1 MQLSYQIG
9 AISEGPYLP
18 APWFHSVPRAL
29 SEVNHRLYRTARRY
43 TMKIDIDNDAAVE
56 GNKIDIFALADTW
69 WVANALASAR
79 AAYETSNAEEKARL
93 TKNQMARWND
103 FIPENGFASQIA
115 GAFLATSSFTSAA
128 RDDGEHLPSIVV
140 DASGTQ
146 RTFTWGGT
154 TGTAY
159 GIVTEYDNMGNVDD
173 TPESSVTGG
182 YNDLKE
188 DVDSG
193 EMNALQ
199 TRGDL
204 PPYNRT
210 NTKGSNSNYLVK
222 IATLELAGAGSKRLS
237 TGYFNAPCG
246 FVWFDGV
253 GGAFPDGKITVT
265 VKAGDYKGTHSLSM
279 AE

>member
-9 AISEGPYLP
+9 AISAGPYLN

-29 SEVNHRLYRTARRY
+29 CEVNHRLYRTARRY

-56 GNKIDIFALADTW
+56 GNTIDVYALADTW
-69 WVANALASAR
+69 WIANAVASAR
-79 AAYETSNAEEKARL
+79 AAYESSNAEEKARL
-93 TKNQMARWND
+93 TKNQLARWND

-115 GAFLATSSFTSAA
+115 GAFLADTSFTQNA
-128 RDDGEHLPSIVV
+128 RNDGEHLASIVV
-140 DASGTQ
+140 DASGTT
-146 RTFTWGGT
+146 RTFSCGGT
-154 TGTAY
+154 TGSAY
-159 GIVTEYDNMGNVDD
+159 GMFTEYDNMGNVDD
-173 TPESSVTGG
+173 TPEASVSGG

-204 PPYNRT
+204 PPYNRIST
-210 NTKGSNSNYLVK
+210 TGSNSNYLVK

-237 TGYFNAPCG
+237 TGFFNAPLG
-246 FVWFDGV
+246 FVWFNGV
-253 GGAFPDGKITVT
+253 GPTFPDGKITVT
-265 VKAGDYKGTHSLSM
+265 CKAGDYKGTHSLSM

>member
-1 MQLSYQIG
+1 MQLSYQLG
-9 AISEGPYLP
+9 AISQGPYTV

-29 SEVNHRLYRTARRY
+29 GEVNHRLYRTARRY
-43 TMKIDIDNDAAVE
+43 TMKIDIDNDASVD
-56 GNKIDIFALADTW
+56 GNKIDIYALADTW

-79 AAYETSNAEEKARL
+79 AAYDTSVAEEKARL
-93 TKNQMARWND
+93 TKNQLARWND

-115 GAFLATSSFTSAA
+115 GAFLAQTPGTSLA
-128 RDDGEHLPSIVV
+128 RNDGEHIATSVV
-140 DASGTQ
+140 DASGTT
-146 RTFTWGGT
+146 RTFTWGATSGS
-154 TGTAY
+154 AY
-159 GIVTEYDNMGNVDD
+159 GIVEEYDNMGNVDD
-173 TPESSVTGG
+173 TPEQSVTGG

-193 EMNALQ
+193 EMNSLQ

-204 PPYNRT
+204 PPYSRT
-210 NTKGSNSNYLVK
+210 STRGGNVNYLVK
-222 IATLELAGAGSKRLS
+222 IATLELAGSGSKRLS

-253 GGAFPDGKITVT
+253 GATFPDGKITVT